1 MTLKKYSIRTNLL
14 NQKHA
19 TGVISEL
26 KATQFL
32 IKNGF
37 LVFTNTS
44 PNGLIDIIAVND
56 DGDVFL
62 IDVKT
67 ITHRKKYKYPSK
79 KEINRCPTSNQKK
92 MGVIVMM
99 LDDENIKFS
108 PSNCDLAKIIKKLQ
122 CQ

>member
-1 MTLKKYSIRTNLL
+1 MTLKKYSIKTNLL

-19 TGVISEL
+19 TGVVSEL

-56 DGDVFL
+56 DGEVFL

-92 MGVIVMM
+92 MGVVLMM
-99 LDDENIKFS
+99 IDDKTIKFS
-108 PSNCDLAKIIKKLQ
+108 PPDCDLAKIIKKLQ

>member
-1 MTLKKYSIRTNLL
+1 MTAKKYSINTTLL

-19 TGVISEL
+19 TGVVSEL
-26 KATQFL
+26 KATEYL

-56 DGDVFL
+56 EGKIFL

-79 KEINRCPTSNQKK
+79 KEINRCPTLDQKK
-92 MGVIVMM
+92 MGVILMM
-99 LDDENIKFS
+99 IDD
-108 PSNCDLAKIIKKLQ
+108 
-122 CQ
+122 

>member
-1 MTLKKYSIRTNLL
+1 MTAKKYSINTTLL

-19 TGVISEL
+19 TGVVSEL

-37 LVFTNTS
+37 LVFNNTS

-56 DGDVFL
+56 EGKVFL

-79 KEINRCPTSNQKK
+79 KEINRCPTSDQKK
-92 MGVIVMM
+92 MGVIIMM
-99 LDDENIKFS
+99 IDDKNIKFS
-108 PSNCDLAKIIKKLQ
+108 PSDCDLAKIIKKLQ

>member
-1 MTLKKYSIRTNLL
+1 MTAKKYSINTTLL

-19 TGVISEL
+19 TGVVSEL

-37 LVFTNTS
+37 LVFNNTS

-56 DGDVFL
+56 EGKVFL

-79 KEINRCPTSNQKK
+79 KEINRCPTSDQKK
-92 MGVIVMM
+92 MGVILMM
-99 LDDENIKFS
+99 IDDKTVKFS
-108 PSNCDLAKIIKKLQ
+108 PSDCDLAKIIKKLESQ
-122 CQ
+122 

>member
-1 MTLKKYSIRTNLL
+1 MTQKKYSINTTLL

-19 TGVISEL
+19 TGVVSEL

-37 LVFTNTS
+37 LVFNNTS

-56 DGDVFL
+56 EGKVFL

-79 KEINRCPTSNQKK
+79 KEINRCPTSDQKK
-92 MGVIVMM
+92 MGVILMM
-99 LDDENIKFS
+99 IDDKTVKFS
-108 PSNCDLAKIIKKLQ
+108 PSDCDLAKIIKKLESQ
-122 CQ
+122 